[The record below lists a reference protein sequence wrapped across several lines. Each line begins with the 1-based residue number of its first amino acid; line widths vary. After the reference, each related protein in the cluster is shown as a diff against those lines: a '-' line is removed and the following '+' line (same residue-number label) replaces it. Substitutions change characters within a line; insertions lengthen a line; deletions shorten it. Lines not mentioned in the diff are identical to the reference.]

1 MEKIRIEG
9 IKLSDEL
16 FQVNFRNNS
25 DSKKTL
31 SQLCQILASNQI
43 NMPFLSSTCLGDRTQ
58 MSCCVAAED
67 KARVRNLIDSELGL
81 REHVKFISSVGLL
94 SLFPHKFS
102 LKILGLSLCAFDK
115 ARLPLYGL
123 ASSLSA
129 LTFITDYA
137 HLDEAAAA
145 LEEYLELPPNQ
156 GPFRLQFRVNQS
168 SIVKER

>member
-1 MEKIRIEG
+1 MISRYYASVLPLTIGNREHHNLNHICNGLRKTTNGQHRGSIMEKTRIEG

-67 KARVRNLIDSELGL
+67 KARVRNLIDSELVL

-102 LKILGLSLCAFDK
+102 LKILGNY
-115 ARLPLYGL
+115 R
-123 ASSLSA
+123 
-129 LTFITDYA
+129 
-137 HLDEAAAA
+137 
-145 LEEYLELPPNQ
+145 
-156 GPFRLQFRVNQS
+156 
-168 SIVKER
+168 